1 MVVGSGLTEK
11 ELEMVSNYV
20 KELTE
25 ERSNI
30 SMARTENLQPSGR
43 YQWMN
48 PIKYLESSKL
58 CG

>member
-1 MVVGSGLTEK
+1 MVVGSGLTETD
-11 ELEMVSNYV
+11 LEMVSKYV

-43 YQWMN
+43 Y
-48 PIKYLESSKL
+48 
-58 CG
+58 